1 MHNYHGIDQ
10 TVRKMDD
17 AMRKKNVFVLV
28 KAALALDLEC
38 VSSFQSLLVGI
49 VTAPDYAAG

>member
-1 MHNYHGIDQ
+1 
-10 TVRKMDD
+10 MDD

-38 VSSFQSLLVGI
+38 VSPFQSLLVGI